1 MKTVK
6 DIKDSKI
13 GKITHKDLN
22 MIQSILQ
29 SIIIAAENGDDYI
42 YINPT
47 DVNSV
52 VKELLIDDGYQ
63 VQPLNSLGDLCEKEK
78 DQPVCTYKISW

>member
-6 DIKDSKI
+6 DIKESKI
-13 GKITHKDLN
+13 GKITHKDLKI
-22 MIQSILQ
+22 IQSILQ
-29 SIIIAAENGDDYI
+29 SIIFAAENGDDYI

-52 VKELLIDDGYQ
+52 IKELLINDGYQ
-63 VQPLNSLGDLCEKEK
+63 VQPLNSLGDPCEKEK
-78 DQPVCTYKISW
+78 DQSICTYKISW

>member
-52 VKELLIDDGYQ
+52 
-63 VQPLNSLGDLCEKEK
+63 
-78 DQPVCTYKISW
+78 

>member
-6 DIKDSKI
+6 DIKESKI

-22 MIQSILQ
+22 IIQSILQ

-42 YINPT
+42 YVNPT
-47 DVNSV
+47 DMNSI

-63 VQPLNSLGDLCEKEK
+63 VQPLNSLGDPCEKER
-78 DQPVCTYKISW
+78 PVCTYKISW

>member
-6 DIKDSKI
+6 DIKESRI

-22 MIQSILQ
+22 IIHSILQ

-42 YINPT
+42 YVNPT
-47 DVNSV
+47 DMNSV
-52 VKELLIDDGYQ
+52 VKELLINDGYQ
-63 VQPLNSLGDLCEKEK
+63 VQPLNSLGDSCE
-78 DQPVCTYKISW
+78 QPICTYKISW